1 MSADPDAPA
10 EMPGV
15 EEIHAAFVEAQRQYR
30 AERDAALAK
39 QGYWP
44 DRSPAPLDVL
54 AKVAQALFAPILAEK
69 ERERDVAKGQAAL
82 ATEVLQKEWAA
93 HRETLGRALAAEAA
107 LAKAV
112 VFEFG
117 EHHYVESRGDGTW
130 AVKNG
135 GCVLNVDGVWEYEPN
150 PSNRTDEFIARTRFD
165 RDDAFRR
172 AAAIRAEG
180 V

>member
-1 MSADPDAPA
+1 MTGEKDATA

-15 EEIHAAFVEAQRQYR
+15 EEIARAIYERRNGHGCKPWSLLTKAHKEPYLGDAEAAH
-30 AERDAALAK
+30 
-39 QGYWP
+39 
-44 DRSPAPLDVL
+44 
-54 AKVAQALFAPILAEK
+54 ALFAPILAESRNATRYADELLK
-69 ERERDVAKGQAAL
+69 TRADAAEANAL
-82 ATEVLQKEWAA
+82 KAMWND
-93 HRETLGRALAAEAA
+93 RALAAEAA